1 MAICD
6 NCHYKCIFSEIE
18 SKMLK
23 LSKIE
28 EDRTHSH
35 AQGRCYMPLPRYMA
49 FSITC
54 TTRISTK
61 WKKASA
67 EVCHKCSKIRGGHW
81 KSSFEFVA
89 PWSHLSWSLFCFCFS
104 ASSSL
109 ENKTNIPQTSFTGT
123 AESYYRRN

>member
-54 TTRISTK
+54 TARISTK
-61 WKKASA
+61 
-67 EVCHKCSKIRGGHW
+67 
-81 KSSFEFVA
+81 
-89 PWSHLSWSLFCFCFS
+89 
-104 ASSSL
+104 
-109 ENKTNIPQTSFTGT
+109 
-123 AESYYRRN
+123 